1 MDENTINQYR
11 KDYGYYVYKDKI
23 YDTKQE
29 ILKALEIFPDFSPDV
44 NFNFSDN
51 VFQKIDWT
59 YEPEFSLDALYKI
72 RAQQL
77 RENFDYLVLMYSG
90 GVDSHQVLNTFMKN
104 NIHLDEIRSSFQSSL
119 ANQYKFNSDP
129 HDPYGLL
136 NEYISLLPW
145 FKKIKNT
152 IPNTKL
158 VIYDYTD
165 DLKSLNLDNFITDFY
180 FNYATHTKLIYSQM
194 RLYLHTK
201 KMIQDL
207 QHLSNKKV
215 AVIYGSDKPFYTI
228 MNNKLF
234 GFFTDT
240 GRGGHAEALKYEAFQ
255 NPPYV
260 PKMFFWTSDCP
271 LIPVKQLHVI
281 KKAAQLNEKFKKM
294 IHTTNAFQMREQ
306 TVFKRLLYPDYDSSI
321 YQCASRPNEGEKIY
335 SSLFPE
341 ISLTGIMQEK
351 NKTVKQMQSKLQT
364 NNIQSKYGISIRSKY
379 YYVGEI

>member
-180 FNYATHTKLIYSQM
+180 FS
-194 RLYLHTK
+194 
-201 KMIQDL
+201 
-207 QHLSNKKV
+207 
-215 AVIYGSDKPFYTI
+215 
-228 MNNKLF
+228 
-234 GFFTDT
+234 
-240 GRGGHAEALKYEAFQ
+240 
-255 NPPYV
+255 
-260 PKMFFWTSDCP
+260 
-271 LIPVKQLHVI
+271 
-281 KKAAQLNEKFKKM
+281 
-294 IHTTNAFQMREQ
+294 
-306 TVFKRLLYPDYDSSI
+306 
-321 YQCASRPNEGEKIY
+321 
-335 SSLFPE
+335 
-341 ISLTGIMQEK
+341 
-351 NKTVKQMQSKLQT
+351 
-364 NNIQSKYGISIRSKY
+364 
-379 YYVGEI
+379 